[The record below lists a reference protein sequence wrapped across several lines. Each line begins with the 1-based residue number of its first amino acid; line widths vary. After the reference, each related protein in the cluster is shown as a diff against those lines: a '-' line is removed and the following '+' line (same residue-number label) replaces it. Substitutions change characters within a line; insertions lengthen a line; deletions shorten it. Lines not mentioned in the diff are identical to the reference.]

1 MADESAR
8 PRLEMLAALTDQHFL
23 RVLAESDEPLSR
35 AEIASRSGI
44 SKPAISDAAVRL
56 ERSGIILDAGV
67 RGGRRGGVATLY
79 RINGLRGHSLAIG
92 LQSDE
97 VVIRAR
103 DLAGEVVY
111 DHREPIARDL
121 GTAAVISV
129 ANRLIQDSTRSIITP
144 LIAAAISVAVPVETT
159 GKTLRLPSSPFPSG
173 QFDPLWELELGAET
187 PVAID
192 NDVNWATT
200 AERNLGSMT
209 NCDDFVY
216 VYCGAGLGAGIYS
229 SGRLQ
234 RGSRGLAGEIGY
246 LRSPDGA
253 SSPGSSGSTGGL
265 DLTEALAGLGWGE
278 AGVYGIDVERVAR
291 LLAENPLDEKTDA
304 ALDILAIA
312 IANMAILLNPRAI
325 VLGGPLSA
333 LPAFVGGLDIRLQ
346 RLTLDPPDVVTS
358 THAPLE
364 GASFEAHRRA
374 REALGFS

>member
-1 MADESAR
+1 MADESVR
-8 PRLEMLAALTDQHFL
+8 PRLEMLAVLTDQHFL

-56 ERSGIILDAGV
+56 ERGGIILDAGV

-97 VVIRAR
+97 VMIRAR

-121 GTAAVISV
+121 GTAALISV
-129 ANRLIQDSTRSIITP
+129 ANRLIGESTLSIITP
-144 LIAAAISVAVPVETT
+144 LIAAAVSVAVPVETT
-159 GKTLRLPSSPFPSG
+159 GETLRLPSSPFPSG
-173 QFDPLWELELGAET
+173 QFDPLRELELAAET

-200 AERNLGSMT
+200 AERNLGSMVD
-209 NCDDFVY
+209 CDDFVY

-229 SGRLQ
+229 SGQLQ

-246 LRSPDGA
+246 LRSP
-253 SSPGSSGSTGGL
+253 GSTDDL
-265 DLTEALAGLGWGE
+265 DLTETLARLGWGSP
-278 AGVYGIDVERVAR
+278 GVYGLDVERVTR

-304 ALDILAIA
+304 ALDILATA

-333 LPAFVGGLDIRLQ
+333 EPAFVGGLGIRLR

-374 REALGFS
+374 REALGF

>member
-8 PRLEMLAALTDQHFL
+8 PRLEMLAALTDRHFL

-56 ERSGIILDAGV
+56 ERSGLILDAGV

-111 DHREPIARDL
+111 DHRERIARDL
-121 GTAAVISV
+121 GTAALISV
-129 ANRLIQDSTRSIITP
+129 ANRLIRESALSIITP
-144 LIAAAISVAVPVETT
+144 LIAAAVSVAVPVETT
-159 GKTLRLPSSPFPSG
+159 GETLRLASSPFPSG
-173 QFDPLWELELGAET
+173 QFNPLRELELTAET

-209 NCDDFVY
+209 SCDDFVY
-216 VYCGAGLGAGIYS
+216 VYCGSGLGAGIYS
-229 SGRLQ
+229 SGQLQ

-246 LRSPDGA
+246 LRSPGN
-253 SSPGSSGSTGGL
+253 PGGPGGL
-265 DLTEALAGLGWGE
+265 DLTETLAGLGWGNP
-278 AGVYGIDVERVAR
+278 GVYGIDVELALK
-291 LLAENPLDEKTDA
+291 LLAETPLGEQTDA

-333 LPAFVGGLDIRLQ
+333 LPTFVGGLDIRLRQ
-346 RLTLDPPDVVTS
+346 LTLDPPDVVTS

-374 REALGFS
+374 REALGF

>member
-8 PRLEMLAALTDQHFL
+8 PRLEMLAALTDRHFL

-92 LQSDE
+92 LQPDE
-97 VVIRAR
+97 VVVRAR

-111 DHREPIARDL
+111 DRREPIARDL
-121 GTAAVISV
+121 GTAALISV
-129 ANRLIQDSTRSIITP
+129 ANQLIRDSTLSVATP
-144 LIAAAISVAVPVETT
+144 LIATAVSVAVPVETT
-159 GKTLRLPSSPFPSG
+159 GETLRLPSSPFPSG
-173 QFDPLWELELGAET
+173 QFDPLRELELAAET
-187 PVAID
+187 PAAID
-192 NDVNWATT
+192 NDVNWATM
-200 AERNLGSMT
+200 AERNLGAMT
-209 NCDDFVY
+209 SCDDFVY
-216 VYCGAGLGAGIYS
+216 IYCGAGLGAGIYS
-229 SGRLQ
+229 SGQLQ

-246 LRSPDGA
+246 LRSPG
-253 SSPGSSGSTGGL
+253 GSDAPGGL
-265 DLTEALAGLGWGE
+265 DLTETLAGLGWGNPE
-278 AGVYGIDVERVAR
+278 VYGLDVERAVK
-291 LLAENPLDEKTDA
+291 LLSENPLDEKTDA
-304 ALDILAIA
+304 ALDILATA

-333 LPAFVGGLDIRLQ
+333 EPAFVDGLGIRLQ

-364 GASFEAHRRA
+364 GASFEAHRHA
-374 REALGFS
+374 REALGF

>member
-8 PRLEMLAALTDQHFL
+8 PRLEMLAALTDRHFL
-23 RVLAESDEPLSR
+23 RVLAESEEPLSR

-56 ERSGIILDAGV
+56 ERGGIILDAGV

-97 VVIRAR
+97 VVIRAS

-121 GTAAVISV
+121 GTAALISV
-129 ANRLIQDSTRSIITP
+129 ANRLIRGSALAIDTP
-144 LIAAAISVAVPVETT
+144 LIAAAVSVAVPVETT
-159 GKTLRLPSSPFPSG
+159 GETLRLPNSPFPSG
-173 QFDPLWELELGAET
+173 QFDPLRELELAAQT

-200 AERNLGSMT
+200 AERNLGAMT
-209 NCDDFVY
+209 SCDDFVY

-229 SGRLQ
+229 SGQLQ

-246 LRSPDGA
+246 LRIPGSPD
-253 SSPGSSGSTGGL
+253 SPGNSGSL
-265 DLTEALAGLGWGE
+265 DLTETLAGLGWGSP
-278 AGVYGIDVERVAR
+278 GVYGLDVERVTK
-291 LLAENPLDEKTDA
+291 LLAESPLDEKADA
-304 ALDILAIA
+304 ALDILATA
-312 IANMAILLNPRAI
+312 IANMAILLNPHAI
-325 VLGGPLSA
+325 VLGGPLSTEA
-333 LPAFVGGLDIRLQ
+333 TFVDGLSIRLQ

-358 THAPLE
+358 SHAPLE

-374 REALGFS
+374 REALGF

>member
-23 RVLAESDEPLSR
+23 RVLVESDEPLSR

-92 LQSDE
+92 LQPDE
-97 VVIRAR
+97 VVVRAR

-111 DHREPIARDL
+111 DHREPIARAL

-129 ANRLIQDSTRSIITP
+129 VNQLIRSSTLSIVTP
-144 LIAAAISVAVPVETT
+144 LIAAAVSVAVPVETT
-159 GKTLRLPSSPFPSG
+159 GETLRLASSPFPSG
-173 QFDPLWELELGAET
+173 QFDPLRELELAAET
-187 PVAID
+187 PVVID

-200 AERNLGSMT
+200 AERNLGSMR
-209 NCDDFVY
+209 NCDDFLY
-216 VYCGAGLGAGIYS
+216 IYCGSGLGAGIYS
-229 SGRLQ
+229 SGQLQ

-246 LRSPDGA
+246 LRSPGGSDG
-253 SSPGSSGSTGGL
+253 PGGL
-265 DLTEALAGLGWGE
+265 DLTETLVGLGWGNPE
-278 AGVYGIDVERVAR
+278 VYGLDVERTIK
-291 LLAENPLDEKTDA
+291 LLSENPLDEKTDA
-304 ALDILAIA
+304 ALDILAAA
-312 IANMAILLNPRAI
+312 IANMAILLNPRAV
-325 VLGGPLSA
+325 VLGGPLSV
-333 LPAFVGGLDIRLQ
+333 LPAFVGGLGIRLQ

-358 THAPLE
+358 SHAPLE

-374 REALGFS
+374 REALGF